1 MNKHAWWAWAIN
13 TSVST
18 ICWTALAII
27 FNKWWIALFG
37 LLFISFIES
46 TRSKSHSIY
55 CDECGKTGPSGN
67 SSEEARKKAKEAGWM
82 YYPVTNTDCCPDCMM
97 KKLVQKGDI
106 K

>member
-1 MNKHAWWAWAIN
+1 MNKCPWLVVMIYN
-13 TSVST
+13 IICI
-18 ICWTALAII
+18 ICWAALAII
-27 FNKWWIALFG
+27 FEKWWITLFAI
-37 LLFISFIES
+37 LFISTF
-46 TRSKSHSIY
+46 KSIGTTIY

-97 KKLVQKGDI
+97 KKLVQKGDT